1 MKHILFK
8 SCRLL
13 LFILLLVFQLQP
25 NLFAQCGN
33 NTISGVSAD
42 GSTEDMTSSSLTI
55 RVYFVLVRRNDG
67 SGDIQES
74 ILSGIMSE
82 LAANYTATHNITF
95 VQGCTQFIDSTS
107 MYNDGSILA
116 VNLTTFGQKYGTG
129 LGITVFIQKEDSG
142 TGILGQAGTNPVF
155 PQPYCW
161 FKYAAVNDIASH
173 EIGHTLNLYHT
184 DFMGFGK
191 PCTAIAAH
199 DTTRGDLVA
208 DTPIDYFHSE
218 PVVACAWDTS
228 QCRGRFPN
236 PCLDSCGGFLLNVD
250 PTIIMSNLDYSCVNH
265 FTTGQANRMK
275 KSIMNN
281 TNGTYF
287 DLVDADVTIS
297 TNTTIST
304 PTRYARNV
312 IVEPGV
318 SLVVTSTVYMPQK
331 GRIILQ
337 PGAILSINGG
347 TITKGTFPDM
357 CNERT
362 GDPKFWYGIEM
373 QTSTS
378 SSYPKLYCTN
388 GTIEFS
394 EFGIHNDSSRVAGNL
409 LINIASGTFR
419 NNKHSIHILRGPYNA
434 ALPIFVKK
442 ARFYIDGSFPLANYY
457 TQVKID
463 NSKIYFDSCKFD
475 NPSTKHPLDSNS
487 YSIRAMGATV
497 GIQRTTFKDSLYG
510 VQSLSAISTST
521 LNVTTSKFSKMFVGV
536 NTTAGVNNYSITK
549 DTFDTS
555 WKYGLLSTQCTG
567 YNINN
572 NLFNNTGYHS
582 NSVGILMQE
591 SGVVYNYIQKNVFS
605 YLKYGD
611 IAQGT
616 NGDANVGLQYR
627 CNTHDNNNTK
637 DFFIARNGFRIAR
650 L

>member
-1 MKHILFK
+1 
-8 SCRLL
+8 
-13 LFILLLVFQLQP
+13 
-25 NLFAQCGN
+25 
-33 NTISGVSAD
+33 
-42 GSTEDMTSSSLTI
+42 
-55 RVYFVLVRRNDG
+55 
-67 SGDIQES
+67 
-74 ILSGIMSE
+74 MSE

-304 PTRYARNV
+304 PT
-312 IVEPGV
+312 
-318 SLVVTSTVYMPQK
+318 
-331 GRIILQ
+331 
-337 PGAILSINGG
+337 
-347 TITKGTFPDM
+347 
-357 CNERT
+357 
-362 GDPKFWYGIEM
+362 
-373 QTSTS
+373 
-378 SSYPKLYCTN
+378 
-388 GTIEFS
+388 
-394 EFGIHNDSSRVAGNL
+394 
-409 LINIASGTFR
+409 
-419 NNKHSIHILRGPYNA
+419 
-434 ALPIFVKK
+434 
-442 ARFYIDGSFPLANYY
+442 
-457 TQVKID
+457 
-463 NSKIYFDSCKFD
+463 
-475 NPSTKHPLDSNS
+475 
-487 YSIRAMGATV
+487 
-497 GIQRTTFKDSLYG
+497 
-510 VQSLSAISTST
+510 
-521 LNVTTSKFSKMFVGV
+521 
-536 NTTAGVNNYSITK
+536 
-549 DTFDTS
+549 
-555 WKYGLLSTQCTG
+555 
-567 YNINN
+567 
-572 NLFNNTGYHS
+572 
-582 NSVGILMQE
+582 
-591 SGVVYNYIQKNVFS
+591 
-605 YLKYGD
+605 
-611 IAQGT
+611 
-616 NGDANVGLQYR
+616 
-627 CNTHDNNNTK
+627 
-637 DFFIARNGFRIAR
+637 
-650 L
+650 